1 MKQYVTIQADTFDQI
16 ALGQY
21 GDDLAT
27 REIMAENG
35 TRDPELLTVWR
46 FDYGRA
52 LAIPDRKPSQA
63 VVSTLPEYRRQQ

>member
-16 ALGQY
+16 ALDQY

-35 TRDPELLTVWR
+35 TRNPELLTVWR
-46 FDYGRA
+46 FDYGQS

-63 VVSTLPEYRRQQ
+63 VVSTLPEYRRPQ